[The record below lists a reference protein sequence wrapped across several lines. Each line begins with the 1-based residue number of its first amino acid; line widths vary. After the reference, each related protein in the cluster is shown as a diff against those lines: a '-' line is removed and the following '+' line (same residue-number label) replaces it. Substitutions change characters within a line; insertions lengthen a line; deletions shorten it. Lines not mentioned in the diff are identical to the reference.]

1 MIAKVTPRKDAN
13 RQVYHILHYLP
24 KWCFFSHF
32 SCKASENCISSVMH
46 HNMDT
51 NNMETKMPIKVLI
64 IDDDVAMAELLAVLL
79 KAQGFE
85 VSNAIN
91 GSEGVKSIRETSP
104 DLVVVDLM
112 MTEVDGWEVCKRVR
126 TFSNVPILVLS
137 ALDSPGM
144 VAKTLDAG
152 ADDYLIKPVPSGV
165 LVAHLNKLIRRTN
178 VSGKMNHNNIPSLA
192 IFP

>member
-1 MIAKVTPRKDAN
+1 
-13 RQVYHILHYLP
+13 
-24 KWCFFSHF
+24 
-32 SCKASENCISSVMH
+32 
-46 HNMDT
+46 
-51 NNMETKMPIKVLI
+51 MPIKVLI

-79 KAQGFE
+79 KAQGFD
-85 VSNAIN
+85 VSMSVS
-91 GSEGVKSIRETSP
+91 GVEGVKSIRETPP
-104 DLVVVDLM
+104 DLVVLDLM

-126 TFSNVPILVLS
+126 AFSNVPIMVLS

-165 LVAHLNKLIRRTN
+165 LVAHLNKLIRRSN
-178 VSGKMNHNNIPSLA
+178 VNSKINHNNIPSLA

>member
-1 MIAKVTPRKDAN
+1 
-13 RQVYHILHYLP
+13 
-24 KWCFFSHF
+24 
-32 SCKASENCISSVMH
+32 
-46 HNMDT
+46 
-51 NNMETKMPIKVLI
+51 MPIKVLI

-85 VSNAIN
+85 VSNSIN
-91 GSEGVKSIRETSP
+91 GAEGVKSIRETHP
-104 DLVVVDLM
+104 DLVVLDLM
-112 MTEVDGWEVCKRVR
+112 MTEVDGCEVCKRVR
-126 TFSNVPILVLS
+126 SFSNIPILVLS

-165 LVAHLNKLIRRTN
+165 LVAHLNKLIRRSN
-178 VSGKMNHNNIPSLA
+178 VSGKINHNDIPSLA